1 MAKKKK
7 KTFYLVGRNS
17 RNGRFISVEKARKWG
32 AFAYVQKV
40 KIKRKKNRKILLH
53 RDAKGTLRWTREK

>member
-1 MAKKKK
+1 MARKKK
-7 KTFYLVGRNS
+7 KTFYLVGRNA

-40 KIKRKKNRKILLH
+40 KIKRKSIKKIQLH
-53 RDAKGTLRWTREK
+53 RDKGGTLRWSVEK

>member
-7 KTFYLVGRNS
+7 KKSFYLVGRDS
-17 RNGRFISVEKARKWG
+17 RTGRFISVEKARKWG

-40 KIKRKKNRKILLH
+40 KIKRKKNKKQRLALH
-53 RDAKGTLRWTREK
+53 H

>member
-7 KTFYLVGRNS
+7 KKSFYLVGRDAKT
-17 RNGRFISVEKARKWG
+17 GRFMSVEKARKWG

-40 KIKRKKNRKILLH
+40 KIKRKKAKKVLLH
-53 RDAKGTLRWTREK
+53 RDAKGTLRWSKV